1 MYVRVC
7 ALYHVYTVITLVF
20 SPSPAWCLLQVL
32 VYLIEHVFPKD
43 FFTHKLEGLSVDI
56 AVFRDLI
63 AFYLPELSGHLEMIR
78 EAASKSMQA
87 VTTGSFSSSGGD
99 GDDGVD
105 SGSVLYEPPLT
116 NLFTMQWFL
125 TLYAT
130 VLPRET
136 ALRVWDAILL
146 EGSEVV
152 FYTALVVW
160 RLFQR

>member
-1 MYVRVC
+1 M
-7 ALYHVYTVITLVF
+7 
-20 SPSPAWCLLQVL
+20 
-32 VYLIEHVFPKD
+32 YLIEHVFPKD

-78 EAASKSMQA
+78 EAASKSMQT
-87 VTTGSFSSSGGD
+87 VTTNSFSSGGD
-99 GDDGVD
+99 AEDPAD
-105 SGSVLYEPPLT
+105 SSPVLYEPPLT

-130 VLPRET
+130 VLPRDT

-152 FYTALVVW
+152 FYAALVVW

>member
-1 MYVRVC
+1 M
-7 ALYHVYTVITLVF
+7 
-20 SPSPAWCLLQVL
+20 L

-78 EAASKSMQA
+78 EAASKSMQT
-87 VTTGSFSSSGGD
+87 VTTNSFSSGGD
-99 GDDGVD
+99 AEDPAD
-105 SGSVLYEPPLT
+105 SSTVLYEPPLT

-130 VLPRET
+130 VLPRDT

-152 FYTALVVW
+152 FYAALVVW

>member
-1 MYVRVC
+1 M
-7 ALYHVYTVITLVF
+7 
-20 SPSPAWCLLQVL
+20 
-32 VYLIEHVFPKD
+32 YLIEHVFPKD

-78 EAASKSMQA
+78 EAASKSMQT
-87 VTTGSFSSSGGD
+87 VTTNSFSSGGD
-99 GDDGVD
+99 TEDPAD
-105 SGSVLYEPPLT
+105 SSTVLYEPPLT

-130 VLPRET
+130 VLPRDT

-152 FYTALVVW
+152 FYAALVVW

>member
-1 MYVRVC
+1 M
-7 ALYHVYTVITLVF
+7 
-20 SPSPAWCLLQVL
+20 
-32 VYLIEHVFPKD
+32 YLIEHVFPKD

-87 VTTGSFSSSGGD
+87 VTTNSFSSGGD
-99 GDDGVD
+99 GEDPAD
-105 SGSVLYEPPLT
+105 SSTVLCEPPLT

-130 VLPRET
+130 VLPRDT

-152 FYTALVVW
+152 FYAALVVW

>member
-1 MYVRVC
+1 
-7 ALYHVYTVITLVF
+7 
-20 SPSPAWCLLQVL
+20 

-87 VTTGSFSSSGGD
+87 VTTNSFSSGGD
-99 GDDGVD
+99 GEDPAD
-105 SGSVLYEPPLT
+105 SSTVLCEPPLT

-130 VLPRET
+130 VLPRDT

-152 FYTALVVW
+152 FYAALVVW

>member
-1 MYVRVC
+1 M
-7 ALYHVYTVITLVF
+7 
-20 SPSPAWCLLQVL
+20 
-32 VYLIEHVFPKD
+32 YLIEHVFPKD

-78 EAASKSMQA
+78 EAASKSMQT
-87 VTTGSFSSSGGD
+87 VTTNSFSSGGD
-99 GDDGVD
+99 AEDPAD
-105 SGSVLYEPPLT
+105 SSTVLYEPPLT

-130 VLPRET
+130 VLPRDT

-152 FYTALVVW
+152 FYAALVVW

>member
-1 MYVRVC
+1 M
-7 ALYHVYTVITLVF
+7 
-20 SPSPAWCLLQVL
+20 L

-87 VTTGSFSSSGGD
+87 VTTNSFSSGGD
-99 GDDGVD
+99 GEDPAD
-105 SGSVLYEPPLT
+105 SSTVLCEPPLT

-130 VLPRET
+130 VLPRDT

-152 FYTALVVW
+152 FYAALVVW

>member
-1 MYVRVC
+1 
-7 ALYHVYTVITLVF
+7 
-20 SPSPAWCLLQVL
+20 
-32 VYLIEHVFPKD
+32 
-43 FFTHKLEGLSVDI
+43 
-56 AVFRDLI
+56 
-63 AFYLPELSGHLEMIR
+63 MIR

-87 VTTGSFSSSGGD
+87 VSMGSFSSSSGD
-99 GDDGVD
+99 MEDSAD
-105 SGSVLYEPPLT
+105 SGSVMYEPPLT

-152 FYTALVVW
+152 FYTALVLW